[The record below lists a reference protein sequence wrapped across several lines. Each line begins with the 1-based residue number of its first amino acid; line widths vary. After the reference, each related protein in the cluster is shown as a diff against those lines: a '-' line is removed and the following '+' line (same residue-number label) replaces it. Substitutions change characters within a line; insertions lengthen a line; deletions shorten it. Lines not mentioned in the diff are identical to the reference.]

1 MPSTD
6 LNPRKNQGH
15 PEVKHIEP
23 FDRNSENN
31 FMRNSR
37 RVNFCYI
44 GNSIQQENTREIIH

>member
-44 GNSIQQENTREIIH
+44 GNPIQQENTREIIH